1 MQKATDL
8 TEEQWKAID
17 SIAEQT
23 NCTYRGQPSWTK
35 LLKRLALGQITVT
48 EVSPSAEPDKPV
60 DLSGPSHC
68 TRADGSV
75 MTNADLQAFKANTY
89 GFGKGTTPDAYL

>member
-35 LLKRLALGQITVT
+35 LLKRLALGQIKVT
-48 EVSPSAEPDKPV
+48 EVSPSAEPVDQTTKPKLDPSKAPV
-60 DLSGPSHC
+60 EPCAPSTASFGSGWS
-68 TRADGSV
+68 S
-75 MTNADLQAFKANTY
+75 
-89 GFGKGTTPDAYL
+89 DAYT